1 MVLKCLG
8 SSSSGNCYIL
18 QSNTGCLIIEAGV
31 PMRDIK
37 KSLDWKLSNVVG
49 CLVSHRHKDHS
60 LSVRDMLSNGIRVLA
75 LADVFDSQNTKNRTF
90 CKEIHPMRGY
100 KIGEFKVFVLP
111 LAHDVPCVGFI
122 IEHPD
127 MGRLFFATD
136 TMMLEYKIPQVDHI
150 MIEANYSD
158 DVLRYNIENG
168 ITPSA
173 MKDRLLHSHMEL
185 GTLIN
190 IINDNDLTNVQEL
203 ILLHLS
209 GDNSDEQI
217 FIREVSKNAGKP
229 IYVAKSGMNINLSKN
244 PY

>member
-1 MVLKCLG
+1 MVLQCLG

-18 QSNTGCLIIEAGV
+18 QSTTGCLIIEAGV

-75 LADVFDSQNTKNRTF
+75 LADVFDSQNIKNRTF
-90 CKEIHPMRGY
+90 CQEIQPMRGY

-122 IEHPD
+122 IDHPD

-185 GTLIN
+185 GTLID

-209 GDNSDEQI
+209 GDNSDEQV

-229 IYVAKSGMNINLSKN
+229 IYVAKSGMNINLSKT

>member
-1 MVLKCLG
+1 
-8 SSSSGNCYIL
+8 
-18 QSNTGCLIIEAGV
+18 
-31 PMRDIK
+31 
-37 KSLDWKLSNVVG
+37 
-49 CLVSHRHKDHS
+49 
-60 LSVRDMLSNGIRVLA
+60 
-75 LADVFDSQNTKNRTF
+75 
-90 CKEIHPMRGY
+90 
-100 KIGEFKVFVLP
+100 VLP

-122 IEHPD
+122 IDHPD

-185 GTLIN
+185 GTLID

-209 GDNSDEQI
+209 GDNSDEQV

-229 IYVAKSGMNINLSKN
+229 IYVAKSGMNINLSKT

>member
-49 CLVSHRHKDHS
+49 CLVSHRHRDHS
-60 LSVRDMLSNGIRVLA
+60 LSIRDMISNGIRVLA
-75 LADVFDSQNTKNRTF
+75 LADVFDSHNIRNRTF
-90 CKEIHPMRGY
+90 CKDIRPMLGY

-122 IEHPD
+122 IEHHD
-127 MGRLFFATD
+127 MGRLLFVTD

-158 DVLRYNIENG
+158 DVLRYNIEHG
-168 ITPSA
+168 ITPAA

-185 GTLIN
+185 GTLID
-190 IINDNDLTNVQEL
+190 IINTNDLTNVQEL

>member
-1 MVLKCLG
+1 
-8 SSSSGNCYIL
+8 
-18 QSNTGCLIIEAGV
+18 
-31 PMRDIK
+31 
-37 KSLDWKLSNVVG
+37 
-49 CLVSHRHKDHS
+49 
-60 LSVRDMLSNGIRVLA
+60 MLSNGIRVLA
-75 LADVFDSQNTKNRTF
+75 LADVFDSQNIKNRTF
-90 CKEIHPMRGY
+90 CQEIQPMRGY

-122 IEHPD
+122 IDHPD

-185 GTLIN
+185 GTLID

-209 GDNSDEQI
+209 GDNSDEQV

-229 IYVAKSGMNINLSKN
+229 IYVAKSGMNINLSKT